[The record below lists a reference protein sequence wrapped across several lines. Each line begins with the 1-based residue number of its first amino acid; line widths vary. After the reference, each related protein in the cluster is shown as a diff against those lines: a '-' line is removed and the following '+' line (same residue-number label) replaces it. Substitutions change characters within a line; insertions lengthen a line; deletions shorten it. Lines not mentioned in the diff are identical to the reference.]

1 MKKKW
6 LFVPLMATAF
16 ASCEKQEQAVPPA
29 VPTAERKTPAPT
41 KIEPL
46 VETAPAIPSSP
57 ADTSASA
64 ADTVESPA
72 ITTDNPPPPLPSAP
86 AADGI
91 PVAKAV
97 EGKPG
102 FVFSP
107 YNDKVVDVRDMA
119 PGTLVVDPA
128 FQPSEKKHFRLPP

>member
-6 LFVPLMATAF
+6 LLVPLMTTAF
-16 ASCEKQEQAVPPA
+16 VSCEKQEQAVPPA
-29 VPTAERKTPAPT
+29 APTAERKAPAPT
-41 KIEPL
+41 KIEP
-46 VETAPAIPSSP
+46 VADTPPENPPVTADISSP
-57 ADTSASA
+57 GADTAENLTGTA
-64 ADTVESPA
+64 G
-72 ITTDNPPPPLPSAP
+72 NPPPPLSSPP

-107 YNDKVVDVRDMA
+107 YNDKVIDVREMS
-119 PGTLVVDPA
+119 PGTLVADPNFPA
-128 FQPSEKKHFRLPP
+128 SEKKHFRLPP